1 VGVLVLVAQE
11 GALAGSAGGFDE
23 HLVVV
28 AHERVILIEDE
39 TDVGADP
46 PGQILD
52 QDGEICGSGGPVGA
66 VPSGGVINGH
76 LDPGAYQCGPRCSPM
91 RATMP
96 GRLRGCSSTMRSR
109 RLPGW
114 TRLRITLR
122 TATGSGTAA
131 AAMTYSARLV
141 SSTKDR
147 LRHLPNRALRMTA
160 QCSMV
165 GCGTVMARIPVAA
178 HRPGDTS
185 SRRAHTPGAP
195 LRRIPGPRA
204 RPARRDARPRPHLG
218 RRCGAGKNP
227 ACASVPHPQKAG
239 SPGGRAGTRFP

>member
-1 VGVLVLVAQE
+1 MLTN
-11 GALAGSAGGFDE
+11 AGHD
-23 HLVVV
+23 
-28 AHERVILIEDE
+28 AH
-39 TDVGADP
+39 
-46 PGQILD
+46 
-52 QDGEICGSGGPVGA
+52 
-66 VPSGGVINGH
+66 
-76 LDPGAYQCGPRCSPM
+76 QCGPRCLAGCAVAHRPCGAADYRAGPGFGSPY
-91 RATMP
+91 
-96 GRLRGCSSTMRSR
+96 G
-109 RLPGW
+109 
-114 TRLRITLR
+114 

-218 RRCGAGKNP
+218 RRCGAGKIRRVR
-227 ACASVPHPQKAG
+227 AFRTRRRQVVQAEG
-239 SPGGRAGTRFP
+239 LGRDFHDRRSWSALSRNSHSTHDSNVT